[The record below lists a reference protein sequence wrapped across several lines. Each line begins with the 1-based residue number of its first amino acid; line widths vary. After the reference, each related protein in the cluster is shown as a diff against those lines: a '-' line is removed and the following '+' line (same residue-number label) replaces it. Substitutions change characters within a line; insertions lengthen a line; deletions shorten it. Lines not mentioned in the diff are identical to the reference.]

1 MDRAS
6 DPQLPRAPRGSPPVG
21 EVREMA
27 SPADDAELVRR
38 ARDGDRW
45 AEEALYRRHVRR
57 VTDTATRVLGRMDE
71 AEDVVQDTFL
81 KAFAKLHTLRDPA
94 LFPRWLLRIAMNRAR
109 GKLRKRKVM
118 RSLGL
123 DHTVDDATLERFA
136 SRETPADVRLEL
148 AGIDAALREVAPD
161 HRIAWML
168 HEVEGLSLPE
178 AADACNCSLATVKR
192 WIRKA
197 KDRIEAHIEEAP

>member
-1 MDRAS
+1 
-6 DPQLPRAPRGSPPVG
+6 
-21 EVREMA
+21 MA

-38 ARDGDRW
+38 AREGDRW

-57 VTDTATRVLGRMDE
+57 VTDAATRVLGRSDE

-81 KAFAKLHTLRDPA
+81 KAFTKLDSLRDPS

-109 GKLRKRKVM
+109 GKLRRRKLM
-118 RSLGL
+118 RSFGL

-136 SRETPADVRLEL
+136 SPTTPPDVLLEL

-197 KDRIEAHIEEAP
+197 KDCIEAHLGADLRPDDDGDAEAGR